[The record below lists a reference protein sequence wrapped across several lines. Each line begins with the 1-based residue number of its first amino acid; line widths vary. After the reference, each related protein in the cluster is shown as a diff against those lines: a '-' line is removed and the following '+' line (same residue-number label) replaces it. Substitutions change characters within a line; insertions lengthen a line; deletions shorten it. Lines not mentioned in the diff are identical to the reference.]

1 MLRYI
6 IKRLIQLIPVLLG
19 LSFFVFLLLYIAP
32 GDAASRKLTAQGIAV
47 SADVIEKT
55 RVEMGLDKPFIIQY
69 MSWVVNLCKGDFGLS
84 YKDGLPVLGKL
95 LKAMRYTFIIAFFSL
110 AISLIV
116 SIPLGIVSAIY
127 KESPLDHVI
136 NIFSFMSNAMPNFLI
151 STILIYFFC
160 IRIKIFPVIAK
171 PNLSGLLLPAL
182 SLALPISGRFIRQ
195 IKAEVLHEMAKPY
208 VTGLRT
214 KGLYTRYIIWKNILR
229 NSLAAIITLAT
240 LAFGTLLG
248 GSVVTEVIFNWPGIG
263 NIVISAISARDLPLI
278 QGFVMIMGIIYVGLN
293 LLTDISYKLLDSR
306 IDIR

>member
-1 MLRYI
+1 M
-6 IKRLIQLIPVLLG
+6 IPVLLG

-47 SADVIEKT
+47 SADIIEKT

-69 MSWVVNLCKGDFGLS
+69 LTWLANLCKGDFGLS
-84 YKDGLPVLGKL
+84 YKDGLPVLAKL
-95 LKAMRYTFIIAFFSL
+95 LKAMRYTFIIATFSL
-110 AISLIV
+110 LISLV
-116 SIPLGIVSAIY
+116 LSIPLGIASAIY
-127 KESPLDHVI
+127 KGSPLDHII
-136 NIFSFMSNAMPNFLI
+136 NLFSFMSNAMPNFLI

-160 IRIKIFPVIAK
+160 IQIKIFPVIAK
-171 PNLSGLLLPAL
+171 PNFMGLILPAI

-195 IKAEVLHEMAKPY
+195 IKAEVLTELSKSY
-208 VTGLRT
+208 VIGLKT
-214 KGLYTRYIIWKNILR
+214 KGLYARYIVVNNVLR
-229 NSLAAIITLAT
+229 NSLAAIITLAA

-263 NIVISAISARDLPLI
+263 NIVISAISSRDLPLI
-278 QGFVMIMGIIYVGLN
+278 QGFVMMMGILYVCIN

>member
-6 IKRLIQLIPVLLG
+6 IKRFIQLIPVLLG

-127 KESPLDHVI
+127 KESPLDHII

-214 KGLYTRYIIWKNILR
+214 KGLYARYIIWKNILR